1 MTLQLVSLLTFALAV
16 ALATASPGPTIAA
29 LLARVLSRGSA
40 GMPAFCAGLVV
51 GDMVWLGVAVFGL
64 AVIAQAAQPVFAVVK
79 YAGAAYLLWLA
90 WRLWTAPATVA
101 EATGAL
107 PPGEGWRLFAGG
119 LALALGNPKT
129 MIFYLSLAPAL
140 VDLSHLA
147 WSEFAVL
154 QATLVVVYGLV
165 LLAYVHGAA
174 RARRLVRDSRTL
186 RLVNRATG
194 GVMAGAAVV
203 VATR

>member
-1 MTLQLVSLLTFALAV
+1 MELLSLLTFAAAV

-40 GMPAFCAGLVV
+40 GMPAFCVGLVA
-51 GDMVWLGVAVFGL
+51 GDMIWLGVAVFGL
-64 AVIAQAAQPVFAVVK
+64 AVIAQAAQPVFVVLK
-79 YAGAAYLLWLA
+79 YCGAAYLLWLA
-90 WRLWTAPATVA
+90 WRMWTAPATVA
-101 EATGAL
+101 DAADAL

-129 MIFYLSLAPAL
+129 MVFYLSLAPAL

-147 WSEFAVL
+147 WSEVAVL
-154 QATLVVVYGLV
+154 QATLVIVYGLV
-165 LLAYVHGAA
+165 LFTYVHFAS

-186 RLVNRATG
+186 RRINRATA
-194 GVMAGAAVV
+194 GVMAGAAAII
-203 VATR
+203 ATRS